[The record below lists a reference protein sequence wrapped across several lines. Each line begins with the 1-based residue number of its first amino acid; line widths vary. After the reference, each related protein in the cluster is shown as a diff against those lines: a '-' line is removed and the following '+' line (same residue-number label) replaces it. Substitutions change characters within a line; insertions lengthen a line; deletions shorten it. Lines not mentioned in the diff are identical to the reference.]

1 MMPSTRVEKNLD
13 FRSDTVTWPSPEMRE
28 ASYKAVVGDD
38 VYGDDPTVN
47 ELEAIAADILEKE
60 AGLFV
65 TSGTQGNAVAILA
78 HTNRGDEIILEERS
92 HIYLNEVGGIAVL
105 GSLMARTL
113 KGEMGWLK
121 PDDIRGAV
129 RADNIHLPST
139 TLLCVENT
147 HNTSGGIPL
156 TVDQMKADWDVAKEH
171 GLKLHLDGARVF
183 NAAIALGV
191 DVKEISQYTD
201 SVQLCLSKG
210 LAAPIGSIVVGSED
224 FIRKARKYRKML
236 GGGMRQVGIIAAPG
250 IIALTKMVD
259 RLADD
264 HANAKLLEEGLRKI
278 KGIKIKF
285 PVMTNMVFIDIGGLG
300 WNGDDWGEACS
311 KLGWKSRGRDTGL
324 RLCTHYGIERE
335 DIEAFLEGITAAVP
349 KV

>member
-1 MMPSTRVEKNLD
+1 MVEKNLD

-28 ASYKAVVGDD
+28 ASYKAVLGDD

-47 ELEAIAADILEKE
+47 ELETIAAEILGKE
-60 AGLFV
+60 AALFV
-65 TSGTQGNAVAILA
+65 TSGTQGNAAAILA

-92 HIYLNEVGGIAVL
+92 HIYLNEVGGLAVL

-113 KGEMGWLK
+113 KGENGWLK
-121 PDDIRGAV
+121 PEDIRGAI
-129 RADNIHLPST
+129 RIENIHRPTT
-139 TLLCVENT
+139 TLLCIENT

-171 GLKLHLDGARVF
+171 GLNVHLDGSRVF
-183 NAAIALGV
+183 NAAVALGV
-191 DVKEISQYTD
+191 DVKEISQYAD

-210 LAAPIGSIVVGSED
+210 LAAPIGSMVMGSED
-224 FIRKARKYRKML
+224 FILRARKYRKML
-236 GGGMRQVGIIAAPG
+236 GGGMRQAGIIAAPG

-278 KGIKIKF
+278 NGIEILY
-285 PVMTNMVFIDIGGLG
+285 PVKTNMVYIDIGGLG
-300 WNGDDWGEACS
+300 WNGDDWGEACG
-311 KLGWKSRGRDTGL
+311 KLGWKCRGSGTTL

-349 KV
+349 EV

>member
-1 MMPSTRVEKNLD
+1 MVEKNLD
-13 FRSDTVTWPSPEMRE
+13 FRSDTVTRPTPEMRE

-47 ELEAIAADILEKE
+47 ELEAIAAEMLGME

-78 HTNRGDEIILEERS
+78 HTNRGDEIIVEERS
-92 HIYLNEVGGIAVL
+92 HIYLNEVGGIAVM

-113 KGEMGWLK
+113 KGENGWLK

-129 RADNIHLPST
+129 RADNIHLPT
-139 TLLCVENT
+139 TSLLCIENT

-156 TVDQMKADWDVAKEH
+156 TVDQMKADWDVAKEY
-171 GLKLHLDGARVF
+171 GLNVHLDGARVF
-183 NAAIALGV
+183 NASVALGI
-191 DVKEISQYTD
+191 DVKEITQYAD

-210 LAAPIGSIVVGSED
+210 LAAPIGSMVVGSAE
-224 FIRKARKYRKML
+224 FIKSARKYRKML
-236 GGGMRQVGIIAAPG
+236 GGGLRQVGIIAAPG

-278 KGIKIKF
+278 NGIKIKF
-285 PVMTNMVFIDIGGLG
+285 PVMTNMVYIDIGGLG
-300 WNGDDWGEACS
+300 WNGDDFGEACK
-311 KLGWKSRGRDTGL
+311 KLGWKSRGRGTGL
-324 RLCTHYGIERE
+324 RLCTHYGIESE
-335 DIEAFLEGITAAVP
+335 DIEAFIEGITAAAP

>member
-1 MMPSTRVEKNLD
+1 VEKNLD
-13 FRSDTVTWPSPEMRE
+13 FRSDTVTQPSQEMRE
-28 ASYKAVVGDD
+28 AAYKAVVGDD

-47 ELEAIAADILEKE
+47 ELEDIAAEMLGKE

-65 TSGTQGNAVAILA
+65 TSGTQGNAAAILA
-78 HTNRGDEIILEERS
+78 HTNRGDEIIVEEGS

-113 KGEMGWLK
+113 KGEMGWMK
-121 PDDIRGAV
+121 PDDIRGAIRV
-129 RADNIHLPST
+129 ENIHRPTT
-139 TLLCVENT
+139 TLLCIENT

-156 TVDQMKADWDVAKEH
+156 TVEQMKADWDVAKEK
-171 GLKLHLDGARVF
+171 GLNVHLDGARVF
-183 NAAIALGV
+183 NASVALGV
-191 DVKEISQYTD
+191 DVKKITQYSD

-210 LAAPIGSIVVGSED
+210 LAAPIGSMVVGNDD
-224 FIRKARKYRKML
+224 FIKKARKYRKML
-236 GGGMRQVGIIAAPG
+236 GGGMRQAGIIAAPG

-278 KGIKIKF
+278 NGIEIKF
-285 PVMTNMVFIDIGGLG
+285 PVMTNMVYIDIEGLG
-300 WNGDDWGEACS
+300 WNGDDFRVASE
-311 KLGWKSRGRDTGL
+311 KLGWKTRGSATSL

-335 DIEAFLEGITAAVP
+335 DIEAFIEGITAAAP
-349 KV
+349 KI